1 MALSPIPRSF
11 GILFLPKPDPIPS
24 GQFKR
29 MPIPLR
35 HVSRH
40 SIEVMEIRPRSPSL
54 DHSQADVF
62 AIAQKRTYVA
72 SVDVAIYRRH
82 VDAPALDHAS
92 EDDLGHASKRLL
104 GFGRIN
110 PEKTEL
116 YSPPVPSLHRNSR
129 RKPPNSFGWRNAA
142 NLSLPIYLLSPMK
155 GVCLSNPCAKV
166 LP

>member
-72 SVDVAIYRRH
+72 SVDVAINRRH

-92 EDDLGHASKRLL
+92 EDDLGHSSKRLL

-116 YSPPVPSLHRNSR
+116 YSPPVPSLHPNRISVADVGHPR
-129 RKPPNSFGWRNAA
+129 PKPPRDACHHPRLW
-142 NLSLPIYLLSPMK
+142 L
-155 GVCLSNPCAKV
+155 
-166 LP
+166 

>member
-1 MALSPIPRSF
+1 
-11 GILFLPKPDPIPS
+11 
-24 GQFKR
+24 
-29 MPIPLR
+29 
-35 HVSRH
+35 
-40 SIEVMEIRPRSPSL
+40 MEIRPSRPSL

-72 SVDVAIYRRH
+72 SVDVAINRRH

-116 YSPPVPSLHRNSR
+116 YSPPVPSLHPDRISVADVGHPR
-129 RKPPNSFGWRNAA
+129 PKPPRET
-142 NLSLPIYLLSPMK
+142 
-155 GVCLSNPCAKV
+155 V
-166 LP
+166 LPKEKQKQGNNNYWRSQKAFEGNGLKRLHHHSKKPFILLMRASNA